1 MASGRFKAFRGAN
14 KITFDYSIDCD
25 ITVKAY
31 LSNFLWDFFFFFR
44 ILRSYGRGIHVYVQ
58 FVSKSG

>member
-31 LSNFLWDFFFFFR
+31 LSNFLWDFFFFFEFCEATVEEFTYMY
-44 ILRSYGRGIHVYVQ
+44 S
-58 FVSKSG
+58 S

>member
-14 KITFDYSIDCD
+14 KITFDYSLDCD

-31 LSNFLWDFFFFFR
+31 LSNFLWEMSFFR
-44 ILRSYGRGIHVYVQ
+44 FLRSYGRGIHVYVQ
-58 FVSKSG
+58 FVRKQE